1 MTLCGYTEPVPSIYS
16 VKPAFQRGLRPL
28 VSLFA
33 RAGITANEVTVLAC
47 VLSAS
52 VGVLTAS
59 RIQSRS
65 LMLLLPVFFFVR
77 MALNAMD
84 GMLAR
89 EFGQKSALGACLNEL
104 CDVISDAFLLLPFA
118 LLPAFDPVWMGAII
132 VLAVISEMA
141 GTVAVM
147 IGASRRYDGPMGK
160 SDRAFVFSALALW
173 IGLGWSI
180 ITWVSWL
187 FPRLMALFL
196 AITIINRVRNGLAE
210 SRAALTT
217 SRSC

>member
-1 MTLCGYTEPVPSIYS
+1 MTPCGYTKPVPSIYS

-28 VSLFA
+28 VSLLA

-52 VGVLTAS
+52 VGALTAW

-65 LMLLLPVFFFVR
+65 LLLLLPVFFFVR

-89 EFGQKSALGACLNEL
+89 EFSQTSALGACLNEL

-132 VLAVISEMA
+132 VLVVISEMA

-160 SDRAFVFSALALW
+160 SDRAFVFGALALW
-173 IGLGWSI
+173 VGLGWNI

-187 FPRLMALFL
+187 FPRLMALLL
-196 AITIINRVRNGLAE
+196 AVTIVNRIRNGLAD
-210 SRAALTT
+210 SRASLTT